1 MYILGILC
9 NNMQKE
15 VALDIMGISYQIRNC
30 LGGVFLCS
38 KIALCAFGH
47 VDHAH
52 ARLNFL
58 KSVISVK
65 LFKIFAVFPPF

>member
-30 LGGVFLCS
+30 LGGGGVIPVFKNSMRVWAC
-38 KIALCAFGH
+38 
-47 VDHAH
+47 
-52 ARLNFL
+52 
-58 KSVISVK
+58 
-65 LFKIFAVFPPF
+65 